1 MPKEILHSN
10 LLVRGGGNEMKLGKG
25 RNLEH
30 HFFIKPCWEGE
41 EEEYETEDLYLG
53 SFKALTRSKKLRCAS
68 WRWRCLMINTIIH
81 CG

>member
-10 LLVRGGGNEMKLGKG
+10 LLVRGGGNEMKLGKR

-30 HFFIKPCWEGE
+30 HFIKPWREGE

-53 SFKALTRSKKLRCAS
+53 SFKALMRSEKLC
-68 WRWRCLMINTIIH
+68 
-81 CG
+81 